1 MAASGTVAYSCRLE
15 SMRDAFWFVYPVD
28 SKTPRHALFYLCFV
42 IALALSVA
50 GATRIA
56 SLND

>member
-1 MAASGTVAYSCRLE
+1 MG
-15 SMRDAFWFVYPVD
+15 DAFWFVHPVD
-28 SKTPRHALFYLCFV
+28 SKTPRHALFYLCFA